1 VDGGQSFTQR
11 GAPRV
16 IDAWAVVG
24 DNSLFLESYNG
35 TDGLIYHTANSGF
48 FYSSGV
54 VVGHQPLKSIV
65 PSPNYETDRTILVG
79 NTLGWVYWSSD
90 NGTSFECLGQQ
101 LPLSGTGV
109 GQVTLAF
116 HPKFDS
122 NKIVYA
128 ASDAESTSASKERI
142 FRFIIGKSEPWE
154 SINST
159 LLVGSMLNQ
168 LAASAD
174 GVLYAASSQ
183 AVDSTK
189 KEGGLE
195 RSLNP
200 TYALGATFE
209 TVIRGLGDNT
219 TLTGLW
225 VVGNQLWS
233 LDTTNT
239 RLMTYLDTL
248 TGPVA
253 PTSPSDKAVGVETG
267 NVRLSWTSLKGATK
281 YQWQFDYDN
290 DFSSVPSGF
299 EGNTEET
306 SVRLPA
312 LEMGT
317 TYYWRVRAA
326 EPVLSPWSAKWSFA
340 TSLGKAVVAPE
351 LQSPGAGATGVPLRP
366 IFQWSAMAGAERY
379 ELLVSAEVSLAN
391 PVIAKTGDSAVPA
404 TAWQSD
410 VNLGYNATYYWKVRA
425 SGSGSYSAWSA
436 VSAFTTET
444 APPPTS
450 PRPSPTQSPTPTPSS
465 PSPSPQSSLPNWALY
480 LMGLGALIVILLL
493 VIILML
499 VVRRRAG

>member
-1 VDGGQSFTQR
+1 
-11 GAPRV
+11 
-16 IDAWAVVG
+16 
-24 DNSLFLESYNG
+24 
-35 TDGLIYHTANSGF
+35 
-48 FYSSGV
+48 
-54 VVGHQPLKSIV
+54 VGHQPLKSIV

-90 NGTSFECLGQQ
+90 NGTSFERLGQQ
-101 LPLSGTGV
+101 LPLSSTGV

-116 HPKFDS
+116 DPKFDS

-128 ASDAESTSASKERI
+128 ASDAKSTSASKERI
-142 FRFIIGKSEPWE
+142 FRFIIGKSAAWE
-154 SINST
+154 SIDST
-159 LLVGSMLNQ
+159 LPVGSMVNQ
-168 LAASAD
+168 LAVSAD

-183 AVDSTK
+183 AVDSTT

-200 TYALGATFE
+200 DFALGATFE
-209 TVIRGLGDNT
+209 TVIRGLSDDT

-225 VVGNQLWS
+225 VVGKQVWS

-239 RLMTYLDTL
+239 SLMTYLDTL
-248 TGPVA
+248 TEPVTL
-253 PTSPSDKAVGVETG
+253 TSLSDKAAGVETT
-267 NVRLSWTSLKGATK
+267 NVRLSWKSLKGATK
-281 YQWQFDYDN
+281 YQWQIDYDN

-317 TYYWRVRAA
+317 TYYWRVRTA

-340 TSLGKAVVAPE
+340 TTLGKAAVAPE
-351 LQSPGAGATGVPLRP
+351 LQSPGAGATGMPLRP

-379 ELLVSAEVSLAN
+379 ELLVSAEVSLDN
-391 PVIAKTGDSAVPA
+391 PVIARTGDSAVPA

-410 VNLGYNATYYWKVRA
+410 INLDYNTTYYWKVRA
-425 SGSGSYSAWSA
+425 SGYGNYSAWSA
-436 VSAFTTET
+436 VSAFTTEVAPSPAQSPPPAPLT
-444 APPPTS
+444 TTTTIIREAPPPGM
-450 PRPSPTQSPTPTPSS
+450 PI
-465 PSPSPQSSLPNWALY
+465 WALY
-480 LMGLGALIVILLL
+480 LMGLGALIAILLL
-493 VIILML
+493 VILLML